1 MVAQGRLA
9 QIGWHRLLGIVLLAQ
24 VGWLRLVGIGLLAM
38 IGWLSLIGQG
48 MLAGWLVLL
57 AVNIFKLCPGILV
70 LVLLGSLNQFS
81 LSGSWENQTRDTHF

>member
-1 MVAQGRLA
+1 M
-9 QIGWHRLLGIVLLAQ
+9 
-24 VGWLRLVGIGLLAM
+24 VGWPRLVRIGLLAWLVGSGLLAM
-38 IGWLSLIGQG
+38 VGWLSLVGQG

-57 AVNIFKLCPGILV
+57 AVNIFNFRPGIPV

>member
-1 MVAQGRLA
+1 MVGLPRLV
-9 QIGWHRLLGIVLLAQ
+9 GIVFLAQ

-38 IGWLSLIGQG
+38 VGWLSLVGQG

-57 AVNIFKLCPGILV
+57 AVNIFKFCPGMLV